1 MTIEAIAL
9 PIRIVGWLALTLVLL
24 IAIMLAGF
32 RAAAALRETLSPEEA
47 APAGAL
53 FATVDGL
60 KMHYQ
65 LWGPH
70 DGPPL
75 LLVHGT
81 ASWAETYREVAAPL
95 GEQGFRVIAVDMP
108 PFGYSER
115 PPDQDY
121 SRAAQARRVL
131 GFADALGL
139 RHFSV
144 GAHSSGGGEVIE
156 AAFLAP
162 ARIDSLILLGVA
174 LGLGRTRPPAFP
186 FASFLDTDWPRQLLT
201 AATLTNPL
209 MTGAGLRRVI
219 ENDDLVTGELIA
231 MYRRPLNV
239 KGTTDAVGHWLF
251 RGLFNDERKSL
262 AANPANYRT
271 FASPVLVIWGQEDSI
286 APLAEGEKI
295 ISLFPHSKLVV
306 LDGVNHI
313 PQIERPRDVVRLIAN
328 FLERLPSTA
337 R

>member
-1 MTIEAIAL
+1 MRRL
-9 PIRIVGWLALTLVLL
+9 IRIAGWLVLTLVVL
-24 IAIMLAGF
+24 IAVTLVGF
-32 RAAAALRETLSPEEA
+32 RGAAALRETLSPEEA

-65 LWGPH
+65 VWGPQ

-75 LLVHGT
+75 LLFHGT
-81 ASWAETYREVAAPL
+81 ASWAETYRDVAAPL

-115 PPDQDY
+115 PADQDY
-121 SRAAQARRVL
+121 SRAAHARRVL

-144 GAHSSGGGEVIE
+144 GVHSYGGGGVIE
-156 AAFLAP
+156 AAFTAP
-162 ARIDSLILLGVA
+162 ARIDSLILLDVA
-174 LGLGRTRPPAFP
+174 LGLGQTEAPAFP
-186 FASFLDTDWPRQLLT
+186 FGSFLNRDWPRQLLT
-201 AATLTNPL
+201 AATFTNPL
-209 MTGAGLRRVI
+209 MTGASLRRFI
-219 ENDDLVTGELIA
+219 ENDDLVTAERIA
-231 MYRRPLNV
+231 IYTRPLNV

-251 RGLFNDERKSL
+251 SGLFNDERKSL
-262 AANPANYRT
+262 AADPANYRI
-271 FASPVLVIWGQEDSI
+271 FAPPVLVIWGRDDSTTPLKQGEEI
-286 APLAEGEKI
+286 A
-295 ISLFPHSKLVV
+295 SLFPHAEMAV

-313 PQIERPRDVVRLIAN
+313 PQIERPQDVVRLIAN
-328 FLERLPSTA
+328 FLKRTSPTA